1 MELYYFYNIARV
13 TASFFAKT
21 ERDLINTFYWGLGI
35 GIALWLGFFV
45 LQGFGL
51 YAMAKKRGYEKKG
64 LAFIPFVNV
73 WYMGKLAGE
82 CNFFGQKVK
91 KAGMYAMIAQ
101 IVTAVLSLTVL
112 AAEMYLWIRHGAPE
126 VTEMGSAYWPGLKDF
141 SQTVAQF
148 YELSGYLLSIFQLI
162 YEILLVVLLIGLY
175 RRYTPKNYMALGILT
190 LFVPASRY
198 IVIFVLR
205 NRQSI
210 DYEAYM
216 RARREAYMRQ
226 QQQYYNRYGNPYNNP
241 YSNPYNS
248 PYGSQH
254 GNGSSRPAPEEP
266 FAEFSST
273 NNSENSSKENNGDS
287 DGFFD

>member
-1 MELYYFYNIARV
+1 MELYYFYNIARL

-21 ERDLINTFYWGLGI
+21 ERDLINTFYWGLGF
-35 GIALWLGFFV
+35 GIALWLVFFI

-51 YAMAKKRGYEKKG
+51 YTMAKKRGYEKKV
-64 LAFIPFVNV
+64 LAFVPFVNI
-73 WYMGKLAGE
+73 WYMGKLAGN

-91 KAGMYAMIAQ
+91 RAGMYAMIAQ
-101 IVTAVLSLTVL
+101 IITAVLSLMVL
-112 AAEMYLWIRHGAPE
+112 AAEMYLWVRHGVPE
-126 VTEMGSAYWPGLKDF
+126 ITEMGSAYWTGLKGF
-141 SQTVAQF
+141 SLTVAQF
-148 YELSGYLLSIFQLI
+148 YDLSGYLLSIFQLI

-175 RRYTPKNYMALGILT
+175 RRYTPKNYMTLGILT

-226 QQQYYNRYGNPYNNP
+226 QQQYYNRYDNPYNNP
-241 YSNPYNS
+241 YNN
-248 PYGSQH
+248 PYGSQY
-254 GNGSSRPAPEEP
+254 GNGNSRSAPEEP

-273 NNSENSSKENNGDS
+273 NNSENNGDS